1 MSLQKKYVSIDE
13 FLFDKQM
20 SCVEFSNAI
29 GYNYTY
35 FLQVKNGSKRIS
47 KRMKY
52 MIDKFTNGQLELE
65 AQLENQES
73 DEIPQKED
81 LIDKYL
87 I

>member
-52 MIDKFTNGQLELE
+52 MIDKFTNGQLEVQAKPRNLQSKE
-65 AQLENQES
+65 LAH
-73 DEIPQKED
+73 KED
-81 LIDKYL
+81 LINKYL